1 MTYIIQNFGPNLTRL
16 RKERGISQVELSN
29 QLQIGKQSISDYE
42 KQKAFP
48 TFANLDKIAEY
59 FNASPTD
66 LFGTPQQIQL
76 EKAVFETDEYSNKA
90 STILKASKA
99 ISELE
104 YDKNFQN
111 LINDL
116 LFLTRGYQLYD
127 SRGEELYRDNDGRLT
142 TEVEEAIELAR
153 GNAPLD
159 LILGSEG
166 KINEL
171 FEKVRYIS
179 DHSNIE
185 DK

>member
-1 MTYIIQNFGPNLTRL
+1 MIENFAPNLIRL
-16 RKERGISQVELSN
+16 RKQKGLSQKELAQELGISSQTISN
-29 QLQIGKQSISDYE
+29 IENQSAY
-42 KQKAFP
+42 P
-48 TFANLDKIAEY
+48 TFTNLEKIAGF

-76 EKAVFETDEYSNKA
+76 EKAVFETDEYSDKA
-90 STILKASKA
+90 STILKASNA

-127 SRGEELYRDNDGRLT
+127 SRGEELYRDNDGKLT
-142 TEVEEAIELAR
+142 TEVEEAIEMAR

-159 LILGSEG
+159 LILGSEE
-166 KINEL
+166 KINEM

-179 DHSNIE
+179 DHFDIE
-185 DK
+185 NK